1 MSLPERNHII
11 RNIHRQQS
19 KHRPSNVNSLENLVI
34 QSPYDRTKNG
44 DIFLQHDSGM
54 DENGD
59 RYILFY
65 TRENLKK
72 LCGSRIIL
80 CDGTFKTVPSIFFQL
95 YSIHAVFMGYTFP
108 LIYCLSTRKTQN
120 FYTQMMGRIRDHASE
135 LNLHFNPQIIM
146 SDFELA
152 FINAARDIFPNS
164 EVKGCLF
171 HYTSSIWKM
180 AVVKGLKQ
188 QYTNDQQ
195 VRDVVQRLLALPFI
209 PINDVNDVFD
219 QIVDSIEDSD
229 NAVIL
234 DYLCT
239 YVERTYVR
247 GRRGNSARFPPN
259 IWSTYDLVMNRYQR
273 STNSVEGWHSKF
285 QKVIVSHHSG
295 IWKFM
300 EHVLKDQ
307 NENEVLMLQL
317 AAGHSRIRY
326 PVKGEYRRNQEHIE
340 RIVNNYNTY
349 KDSNTIWTYMKAISL
364 RIKLVAVDVND
375 Y

>member
-80 CDGTFKTVPSIFFQL
+80 CDGTFKTVPSMFFQL

-135 LNLHFNPQIIM
+135 LNLNFNPQIIM

-164 EVKGCLF
+164 
-171 HYTSSIWKM
+171 
-180 AVVKGLKQ
+180 
-188 QYTNDQQ
+188 
-195 VRDVVQRLLALPFI
+195 
-209 PINDVNDVFD
+209 
-219 QIVDSIEDSD
+219 
-229 NAVIL
+229 
-234 DYLCT
+234 
-239 YVERTYVR
+239 
-247 GRRGNSARFPPN
+247 
-259 IWSTYDLVMNRYQR
+259 
-273 STNSVEGWHSKF
+273 
-285 QKVIVSHHSG
+285 
-295 IWKFM
+295 
-300 EHVLKDQ
+300 
-307 NENEVLMLQL
+307 
-317 AAGHSRIRY
+317 
-326 PVKGEYRRNQEHIE
+326 
-340 RIVNNYNTY
+340 
-349 KDSNTIWTYMKAISL
+349 
-364 RIKLVAVDVND
+364 
-375 Y
+375 